1 MCSTSKDAAKEAETS
16 AESSNPTAKEGEEG
30 QAETAEGQEEEQD
43 EETKKKRDYVP
54 DHAIRRDARWTD
66 NKPPK
71 KNTFGGGG
79 RVNQPAGKGFSS

>member
-1 MCSTSKDAAKEAETS
+1 VCSTSKDAAKEAETS
-16 AESSNPTAKEGEEG
+16 ASSSDPTAEGEDG
-30 QAETAEGQEEEQD
+30 PAETAEGQEEEQE

-54 DHAIRRDARWTD
+54 DHAIKRDARWTD

-79 RVNQPAGKGFSS
+79 RVNQPAGKGFAS